1 MVSGNAAPRP
11 NRPGRFYV
19 ADGRDRYQ
27 GGGRAAPPS
36 SGRILAGDGLAL
48 VTVQFIVAQEP
59 SRGTAEVRSTI
70 VSESGQT
77 RKSRET
83 FPPPKFFAPPSG
95 GVGSEFNLQVAFF
108 KRE

>member
-11 NRPGRFYV
+11 NGPGRFYV

-27 GGGRAAPPS
+27 GGRRAAPPS

-59 SRGTAEVRSTI
+59 SRRTAEVRSTI

-83 FPPPKFFAPPSG
+83 VPPEIFRAAER
-95 GVGSEFNLQVAFF
+95 GVGSEFNLQVALF
-108 KRE
+108 KR